1 MLAKRKTVR
10 ALSPD
15 DDVAVLLPVA
25 LELHPEVWVVLWRW
39 RPTPETAKLP
49 QGRDEKRLSLYQ
61 ILWFF
66 TGLPSLKNAVARG
79 HLAAGA
85 RFGACRRAGAAEEV
99 RFGVRRAPAGAQ
111 TPENSGESTGKLLD
125 AMSESIRGKV

>member
-39 RPTPETAKLP
+39 RSTPETAKIT
-49 QGRDEKRLSLYQ
+49 ELYRPKDKEA
-61 ILWFF
+61 WKKVNFVRFF
-66 TGLPSLKNAVARG
+66 AGLPALKTAASHGN
-79 HLAAGA
+79 LYAGA
-85 RFGACRRAGAAEEV
+85 RFGESRRAGAAEEV
-99 RFGVRRAPAGAQ
+99 RFGVRRAPGGAQ
-111 TPENSGESTGKLLD
+111 TPENGADLGK
-125 AMSESIRGKV
+125 